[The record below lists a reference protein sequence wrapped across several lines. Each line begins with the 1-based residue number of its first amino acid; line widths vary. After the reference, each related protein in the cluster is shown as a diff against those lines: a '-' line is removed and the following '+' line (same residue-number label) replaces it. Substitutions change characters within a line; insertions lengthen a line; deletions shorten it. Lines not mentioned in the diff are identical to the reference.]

1 MAFLPIPRTEG
12 NQLYGRGGTSWE
24 GQAAD
29 DLGAASQAWIIK
41 KSWIFED
48 GLLWFAEISP
58 SSHDTTALYHMTTIP
73 TFRILIALGFLVL
86 FAGLY
91 SIRWPFQAYEQKPTT
106 SGNPV
111 VATVGTDS
119 ITLREVEQAAALSL
133 YHADQQ
139 RRELLQQA
147 LQRKIEETL
156 LATEASRKG
165 MSVSQ
170 LLTEASQS
178 ESIARLADL
187 PGPVKRLSL
196 GTTQDSPSQGA
207 SQDLQEQARIRQ
219 ALLVSL
225 RRKTDIHIALPPT
238 EPPIL
243 TVSVDDDPSIGPVDA
258 PITIV
263 EFSDFQCPY
272 CQKSVGILKELRRLY
287 GEKIRMVYR
296 DYPGPN
302 HPYASQAAEAAQCA
316 GEQRKYWEYHDILF
330 DRQTPGN
337 GWNIPALATELGLQP
352 DTFATCLNTGRYREE
367 VAKDL
372 QDGFTLGI
380 TSTPT
385 FFINGRPLVGAKP
398 LAEFQAVI
406 DRLLKQQPSS

>member
-1 MAFLPIPRTEG
+1 MVC
-12 NQLYGRGGTSWE
+12 YGL
-24 GQAAD
+24 Q
-29 DLGAASQAWIIK
+29 
-41 KSWIFED
+41 
-48 GLLWFAEISP
+48 EISR
-58 SSHDTTALYHMTTIP
+58 SSLDTTALYHMTTIP
-73 TFRILIALGFLVL
+73 TLRILIALGFLVL

-91 SIRWPFQAYEQKPTT
+91 SIRWSFQSYEREPST
-106 SGNPV
+106 SGNLV
-111 VATVGTDS
+111 VATVGAAS
-119 ITLREVEQAAALSL
+119 ITLREVEQAAALPL
-133 YHADQQ
+133 YQADQQ
-139 RRELLQQA
+139 RSQLLHQA

-156 LATEASRKG
+156 LAAEASQKEL
-165 MSVSQ
+165 SVSQ
-170 LLTEASQS
+170 LLAEASQS
-178 ESIARLADL
+178 ESVARIANL
-187 PGPVKRLSL
+187 PGPVKRLSPD
-196 GTTQDSPSQGA
+196 TTQDSPSQSA

-225 RRKTDIHIALPPT
+225 RRQADIHINLPAL

-243 TVSVDDDPSIGPVDA
+243 TVSVDDDPSIGPANA
-258 PITIV
+258 PVTLV

-272 CQKSVGILKELRRLY
+272 CQKSVGTLKELRRLY

-316 GEQRKYWEYHDILF
+316 GAQRKYWEYHDILF
-330 DRQTPGN
+330 DRQTPGK
-337 GWNIPALATELGLQP
+337 GWDFPALAKELGLQP
-352 DTFATCLNTGRYREE
+352 DTFATCLDTGRYREE

-385 FFINGRPLVGAKP
+385 FFINGRPLVGSKP
-398 LAEFQAVI
+398 LAEFQTVI

>member
-1 MAFLPIPRTEG
+1 V
-12 NQLYGRGGTSWE
+12 
-24 GQAAD
+24 
-29 DLGAASQAWIIK
+29 
-41 KSWIFED
+41 
-48 GLLWFAEISP
+48 
-58 SSHDTTALYHMTTIP
+58 TTIP
-73 TFRILIALGFLVL
+73 TSRILIAFGFLVL

-91 SIRWPFQAYEQKPTT
+91 SIRWPFQAYEQEPTT

-111 VATVGTDS
+111 VATVGTAS
-119 ITLREVEQAAALSL
+119 ITLRDVEQTAALSL
-133 YHADQQ
+133 YQADQQ
-139 RRELLQQA
+139 RSQLLHQA

-156 LATEASRKG
+156 LAAEASRKG
-165 MSVSQ
+165 VTVSQ
-170 LLTEASQS
+170 LLAEASQS
-178 ESIARLADL
+178 ESVARLANL
-187 PGPVKRLSL
+187 PAPVKRLSPD
-196 GTTQDSPSQGA
+196 TTRDNPSQGA

-225 RRKTDIHIALPPT
+225 RRNTDIRITLPAL

-258 PITIV
+258 PVTIV

-272 CQKSVGILKELRRLY
+272 CQKSVKVLNELRRLY

-302 HPYASQAAEAAQCA
+302 HLYAPQAAEAAQCA
-316 GEQRKYWEYHDILF
+316 GEQSRYWEYHDILF
-330 DRQTPGN
+330 DRQTPGT
-337 GWNIPALATELGLQP
+337 GWDFPALAKELGLQP

-380 TSTPT
+380 ISTPT

-406 DRLLKQQPSS
+406 DKLLKQQPLS

>member
-1 MAFLPIPRTEG
+1 
-12 NQLYGRGGTSWE
+12 
-24 GQAAD
+24 
-29 DLGAASQAWIIK
+29 
-41 KSWIFED
+41 
-48 GLLWFAEISP
+48 
-58 SSHDTTALYHMTTIP
+58 MTTMP
-73 TFRILIALGFLVL
+73 TSRILVTLSILVL
-86 FAGLY
+86 LASLY
-91 SIRWPFQAYEQKPTT
+91 SIRWPFQAYEQEPST
-106 SGNPV
+106 SENPV
-111 VATVGTDS
+111 VATVGTHS
-119 ITLREVEQAAALSL
+119 ITLREVDQAAALSL
-133 YHADQQ
+133 YQVDQQ
-139 RRELLQQA
+139 RSQLLHQA
-147 LQRKIEETL
+147 LQRKIEEAL
-156 LATEASRKG
+156 LAAEASRKG

-196 GTTQDSPSQGA
+196 GTTQGSPSHGA

-225 RRKTDIHIALPPT
+225 RRNTDIRIALPPT

-243 TVSVDDDPSIGPVDA
+243 TVSIDDDPSIGPVDA

-272 CQKSVGILKELRRLY
+272 CQKSVAVLKELRRLY

-296 DYPGPN
+296 DYPGPT

-316 GEQRKYWEYHDILF
+316 GEQHKYWEYHDILF
-330 DRQTPGN
+330 DRQTPGK
-337 GWNIPALATELGLQP
+337 GWDFPALAKELGLQP
-352 DTFATCLNTGRYREE
+352 DSFATCLNTGRYREE

>member
-1 MAFLPIPRTEG
+1 MVC
-12 NQLYGRGGTSWE
+12 YG
-24 GQAAD
+24 
-29 DLGAASQAWIIK
+29 
-41 KSWIFED
+41 FE
-48 GLLWFAEISP
+48 EISP
-58 SSHDTTALYHMTTIP
+58 SAHDTTALYHMTTIP

-91 SIRWPFQAYEQKPTT
+91 SIRWPLQAYEQKPTA

-111 VATVGTDS
+111 VATVGTNS

-139 RRELLQQA
+139 RSQLLQQA
-147 LQRKIEETL
+147 LQRKVEETL
-156 LATEASRKG
+156 LAAEASRKG

-170 LLTEASQS
+170 LLTEATQS
-178 ESIARLADL
+178 ESVARLADL
-187 PGPVKRLSL
+187 PGPIKRLSL
-196 GTTQDSPSQGA
+196 GATQNSPSHGA

-272 CQKSVGILKELRRLY
+272 CQKSVGILKELRHLY

-330 DRQTPGN
+330 DRQTPGK
-337 GWNIPALATELGLQP
+337 GWDFPALATELGLQP

-385 FFINGRPLVGAKP
+385 FFINGRPLVGANP

-406 DRLLKQQPSS
+406 DRLLTQQPSS